1 MFTNEEYKK
10 ALHMFVSNGLD
21 LTDEEIDYV
30 ATVFAEVEGISVESK
45 KIELINQLAFRR
57 AFIEAESPTGLF
69 NYEEPSA
76 GRSR

>member
-30 ATVFAEVEGISVESK
+30 ATVLAEYGNVSVETK
-45 KIELINQLAFRR
+45 KLEIIDQLAFRR